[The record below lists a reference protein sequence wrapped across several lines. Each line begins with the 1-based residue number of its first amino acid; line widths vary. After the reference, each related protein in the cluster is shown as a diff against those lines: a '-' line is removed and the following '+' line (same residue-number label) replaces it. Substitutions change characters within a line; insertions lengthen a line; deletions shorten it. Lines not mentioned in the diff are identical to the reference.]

1 MCAELSFIFYFS
13 SFSKGQIVTHRCS
26 HSTSQQQS
34 TERQTRIWIISEMR
48 RELSSYLDVVVI
60 FHLHYNNSFMMWHST
75 LSCHT
80 AHTADAHTIPTIRQ
94 SSSSLRCV
102 LFFKNKFSGSFNW
115 NSQLDSEIMMRT
127 LRPADETTLFFLPRL
142 KNWARIFVISGL
154 FFRPLLFIIITITIM
169 NNFLNSFHLLTR
181 RSYLM
186 WLLPSYAA
194 CAPTISVRYQTT
206 FFMKEKR
213 DENIPQE
220 WDFFS
225 LQQSESSC
233 SAQITRP

>member
-94 SSSSLRCV
+94 SSSSLLCV
-102 LFFKNKFSGSFNW
+102 VCYFSRINFRALSI
-115 NSQLDSEIMMRT
+115 EI
-127 LRPADETTLFFLPRL
+127 P
-142 KNWARIFVISGL
+142 S
-154 FFRPLLFIIITITIM
+154 
-169 NNFLNSFHLLTR
+169 STR
-181 RSYLM
+181 RLWWEHSNQQM
-186 WLLPSYAA
+186 RRP
-194 CAPTISVRYQTT
+194 
-206 FFMKEKR
+206 
-213 DENIPQE
+213 
-220 WDFFS
+220 FFS
-225 LQQSESSC
+225 ATAKKLSTYLRHFGPVLQASLIHHHNNNNHE
-233 SAQITRP
+233 